1 MQDSPTAGLEKWFPQ
16 CIRWVNYR
24 TTDWST
30 ALAALGAVRRTFQCE
45 KGGVSPRSGSSCGK
59 SSGEIE
65 DMTSNV
71 QCTPAGPSSVTS
83 PSGSLTSPIFP
94 GPAIPPRP
102 PKGTRW
108 GGRAKGTPNKVNQSI
123 REAIQQAFE
132 QAGGVDYLVR
142 LAQEDPKTFV
152 PLLIKTLPP
161 EPRVPQ
167 ENGLNIRIDLT

>member
-1 MQDSPTAGLEKWFPQ
+1 
-16 CIRWVNYR
+16 
-24 TTDWST
+24 
-30 ALAALGAVRRTFQCE
+30 
-45 KGGVSPRSGSSCGK
+45 
-59 SSGEIE
+59 
-65 DMTSNV
+65 MTSNV
-71 QCTPAGPSSVTS
+71 QCPSDLPTIGAS
-83 PSGSLTSPIFP
+83 PSGSLIAPVSP
-94 GPAIPPRP
+94 GAAVPPRP

-152 PLLIKTLPP
+152 PLLIKTMPP

-167 ENGLNIRIDLT
+167 ENGLNIHIDLT